1 LLLEIKLHNKCSLP
15 QIAHQSKKFIPIREE
30 ISKNE
35 KNVLNDGANHHKGM
49 EAMGGWLF
57 LTNTT

>member
-1 LLLEIKLHNKCSLP
+1 LP